1 MNITLVV
8 FVLGLSAFLAFLFS
22 ICICLNI
29 DDPKTI
35 GIALFMIFV
44 PLFFCLYEYEIDKT
58 NKNTSQNNS
67 VEVVNE

>member
-22 ICICLNI
+22 ICLNN
-29 DDPKTI
+29 DDPKPI